1 MWGKET
7 KEKWADGEEEA
18 DAGEGTDRR
27 EGMNRKKKGLFAGLC
42 LLAALLLIGCGWRGK
57 TADPDGENPPDRE
70 NAAGNNIAGTEGYL
84 PQKAVVQIEA
94 GGIIASAVC
103 VEAEEESGRITL
115 LTSAH
120 GLSALGEGELPEA
133 LFAAGQLSEEERISC
148 DSCFLSQT
156 ADYAVLTIINKEA
169 ARTLLAGECV
179 ARQDRQAFDA
189 LKEGDACLAAGG
201 RGGGSAF
208 SGEILSSW
216 IYMEDY
222 GQYMIWA
229 KAEIEPGMSGGGLFD
244 GEGNLVGIL
253 SGGSEDGEL
262 AAVPVSIIWS
272 EWEAD
277 GNG

>member
-1 MWGKET
+1 MWGKKPKRSGQMGRRGRCRRRNGQERGNEQE
-7 KEKWADGEEEA
+7 KERTFCRAVP
-18 DAGEGTDRR
+18 AGCVTAYRLRLER
-27 EGMNRKKKGLFAGLC
+27 ENGRPG
-42 LLAALLLIGCGWRGK
+42 RG
-57 TADPDGENPPDRE
+57 DPPDRE
-70 NAAGNNIAGTEGYL
+70 NAAGNNIAGTEDYL
-84 PQKAVVQIEA
+84 PQKTVVQIEA

-156 ADYAVLTIINKEA
+156 ADYAVLTIINEEA
-169 ARTLLAGECV
+169 ARTLLTGECV

-229 KAEIEPGMSGGGLFD
+229 KAEIEPGMSG
-244 GEGNLVGIL
+244 EGCLT
-253 SGGSEDGEL
+253 EK
-262 AAVPVSIIWS
+262 AIW
-272 EWEAD
+272 WEFYPAEART
-277 GNG
+277 GNWRRCP